1 LGQSCKPRPVAQVRE
16 NPCLQHFFGY
26 HEMRLARRFRKRF
39 DQSAHDEINGV
50 YPFRVGHP
58 IRE

>member
-1 LGQSCKPRPVAQVRE
+1 VAQVRE

-26 HEMRLARRFRKRF
+26 HEMREEAPFDPSMMVRFRKRF